1 MASPDAASSP
11 DAFPTAPHDPPTA
24 SGFVSGFVASLHSI
38 LLYVLFGTFVG
49 IGALGHDYG
58 FSLPWMWASTLL
70 VWAGPAQVILISVL
84 GTGGTPLQ
92 AALAVTLSAVRL
104 LPMVVSL
111 LPVLRT
117 PKTRVWHLILPA
129 HFTAISLWVDAQRL
143 MPAVPR
149 DRRIPYCNGLGT
161 GYMVAAMTGCTVGFF
176 LAAGLPNAF
185 AAGLLFL
192 TPMVFMMSVMRNART
207 LVDQLAFGIGLVAG
221 PLLATYRVELDLVW
235 SGLLGGTLG
244 YIIHR
249 WRKAAR

>member
-1 MASPDAASSP
+1 MVSPDAAPPSDP
-11 DAFPTAPHDPPTA
+11 FPNAPHDLPTA

-84 GTGGTPLQ
+84 GTGGTSLQ

-117 PKTRVWHLILPA
+117 PKTRLWHLILPA

-149 DRRIPYCNGLGT
+149 ERRVSYCNGLGT

-235 SGLLGGTLG
+235 SGLLGGTIG
-244 YIIHR
+244 YLIHR
-249 WRKAAR
+249 WRRASQ